1 MDNHIFRSALG
12 GFNRQD
18 VMEYIEKTQK
28 QAEESAAALV
38 LQLEELR
45 RTESEARQALEERT
59 REKEELEKKLA
70 EMTDKY
76 GDAKTNWEAQAKA
89 KEAFR
94 RDVAQRDDTI
104 RDMTEENQRLFH
116 RVQELE
122 EEMEGLRREKEKVT
136 QLELDAHRRSDEIV
150 LDATGQAEL
159 ITSQAETQAAET
171 VRGAEAQ
178 AQELLTQAQASA
190 QALLRQ
196 AEEHVART
204 VTQYNQLHGS
214 FEAITSHITSELR
227 KLDATASQLPIS
239 FNRLKE
245 GLGALLEQARE
256 HE

>member
-28 QAEESAAALV
+28 QSEEAAAV
-38 LQLEELR
+38 LEKDLEELR

-70 EMTDKY
+70 ETADKY
-76 GDAKTNWEAQAKA
+76 GDAKANWESQAKA

-122 EEMEGLRREKEKVT
+122 EEMEDLRREKEKVT

-159 ITSQAETQAAET
+159 ITSQAEAQAAET
-171 VRGAEAQ
+171 VRSAEAQ

-204 VTQYNQLHGS
+204 VTQYSQLHDS

-245 GLGALLEQARE
+245 GLGALLEQTRE